1 MMGRLMLVAGLLLAG
16 AAQAEEPGVPV
27 TITDFA
33 REQVGIYDQSRA
45 FLRKVPASTFKK
57 IKGAKDKAREMS
69 DGRIRIEMEDDSHK
83 AIFVYIRSA
92 DVITTGGSSRCM
104 AVAQVQR
111 SATEQ
116 IAASNIGVVA
126 GMSAGSAPCIP
137 VK

>member
-1 MMGRLMLVAGLLLAG
+1 MMGRLVLVAGLLLA
-16 AAQAEEPGVPV
+16 AAAPAEEPGVPV

-33 REQVGIYDQSRA
+33 REQVGLYDESRA
-45 FLRKVPASTFKK
+45 FLRKVPASTLKK
-57 IKGAKDKAREMS
+57 VKGSKDKAREMS
-69 DGRIRIEMEDDSHK
+69 DGRIRIELTDVSGK
-83 AIFVYIRSA
+83 NFSVYLRSA
-92 DVITTGGSSRCM
+92 DVITSDGKSRCM

-137 VK
+137 VN

>member
-33 REQVGIYDQSRA
+33 REQVGLYDESRA
-45 FLRKVPASTFKK
+45 FLRKVPSSQLKNL
-57 IKGAKDKAREMS
+57 KGAKGKGHEMP
-69 DGRIRIEMEDDSHK
+69 DGRIRIVISDSSGQ
-83 AIFVYIRSA
+83 AISVYLRSA
-92 DVITTGGSSRCM
+92 DVIISDGSSRCM